1 MRFRNLARWDAEANL
16 DGLKFFAQRLDE
28 MLFDYTL
35 DSYKPSALNAPQ
47 LVKEALTLVADIEA
61 GVIDFANLSHVLDEL
76 VWSVQNDKVAKALLD
91 ADVEYYTAIAN
102 EGELASLKLRL
113 EVLDRTI
120 NAPRY
125 SRAVIAS
132 LTEKIA
138 TGEKQ
143 TIDTLAGTLI
153 TTLINLGVSKQ
164 HLYNAVLDSFFHDGP
179 TIADTSAAQEFFEKV
194 EPKVHQFDVL
204 LLVSKNI
211 KEVSASIKAFR
222 LALPDGLVE
231 EVRTVATERDFQP
244 THDELY
250 VQASGIEAQD
260 AFSARQ
266 RAIHNLDGLS
276 DLLALFQHRSRI
288 TWRLEAIVTQRCCNK
303 AVRWITSPRG
313 PMEKAADLRPEKA
326 AKELNTL
333 LKSFSAK
340 GLSFRKFNRVA
351 DIHGICINHNIVE
364 NQLVNLWTAL
374 ETLTPSHS
382 GSSKISNITSAAL
395 PFLLHAYVGRLVQQF
410 TYDLTN
416 WDKWRAK
423 KLLHRV
429 PCDPKTPLVGKA
441 LRLLCLNENDA
452 LRDQLYDSLRD
463 FHLLRYRAFRLSET
477 LSERKKL
484 RQLLATHEKKVAW
497 QIRRIYR
504 TRNLIVHS
512 GRVPPPYIDTLV
524 ENGHDYL
531 DTIVFEV
538 MRISCG
544 PYSAT
549 SLEQVFEIAKIR
561 YQDFSR
567 KLKQEVPLSSD
578 NCGFLLAQQ
587 RSVVADEA

>member
-1 MRFRNLARWDAEANL
+1 MRFRNLARWSSDSNL

-35 DSYKPSALNAPQ
+35 DSYKPSALNAPY
-47 LVKEALTLVADIEA
+47 LAKEALTLISDINE
-61 GVIDFANLSHVLDEL
+61 GVIDFANLPHVLEEL
-76 VWSVQNDKVAKALLD
+76 VWSVQNDKVAKRQLD
-91 ADVEYYTAIAN
+91 ADIEYYTAIAN

-120 NAPRY
+120 NPPRY
-125 SRAVIAS
+125 IKAVIAE
-132 LTEKIA
+132 LEEKIA
-138 TGEKQ
+138 AGEKKA
-143 TIDTLAGTLI
+143 IDLLSRTLV

-164 HLYNAVLDSFFHDGP
+164 HLYNTVLDSFFHEGP
-179 TIADTSAAQEFFEKV
+179 LIEDQTAAKAFFERIAIKI
-194 EPKVHQFDVL
+194 HGFDVL

-211 KEVSASIKAFR
+211 REVSSSIKAFH
-222 LALPDGLVE
+222 LAVPEDLSEPLRAEAGKHRFE
-231 EVRTVATERDFQP
+231 P
-244 THDELY
+244 TADEIY
-250 VQASGIEAQD
+250 IQCADVKSKD
-260 AFSARQ
+260 AYSARQ
-266 RAIHNLDGLS
+266 SAIERLDNLG

-288 TWRLEAIVTQRCCNK
+288 TWRQEAIVTQRCCSK
-303 AVRWITSPRG
+303 EIRWITPPRG
-313 PMEKAADLRPEKA
+313 PMEKVSDLRPEKA

-351 DIHGICINHNIVE
+351 DIHGICINHNVVD

-382 GSSKISNITSAAL
+382 GSSSKIANTTAAAL
-395 PFLLHAYVGRLVQQF
+395 PFLQHAYIARLVQQF
-410 TYDLTN
+410 TYDLLN

-423 KLLHRV
+423 KLLHKV
-429 PCDPKTPLVGKA
+429 PCDLKTPLVGKS
-441 LRLLCLNENDA
+441 LRLLCLKENEA
-452 LRDQLYDSLRD
+452 LRDQLYEHLRD

-477 LSERKKL
+477 LSDRKKL
-484 RQLLATHEKKVAW
+484 RDLLATHEKKVVW

-549 SLEQVFEIAKIR
+549 TLEQVFEIAKIR
-561 YQDFSR
+561 YQEFAR
-567 KLKQEVPLSSD
+567 KLAQDVAFSSR
-578 NCGFLLAQQ
+578 NCGYLLGEYIE
-587 RSVVADEA
+587 VTTE

>member
-1 MRFRNLARWDAEANL
+1 MRFRNLARWNADADL
-16 DGLKFFAQRLDE
+16 DGLTFFAQRLDE

-35 DSYKPSALNAPQ
+35 DSYKPSALNTPQ
-47 LVKEALTLVADIEA
+47 LVKEALALVSDIEA
-61 GVIDFANLSHVLDEL
+61 GVIDFANLSHVLEEL
-76 VWSVQNDKVAKALLD
+76 VWSVQNDRVAKSLLD
-91 ADVEYYTAIAN
+91 AEIEYYTAITN

-113 EVLDRTI
+113 EVLDRTV

-125 SRAVIAS
+125 SKAVIAT
-132 LTEKIA
+132 LKEKIA
-138 TGEKQ
+138 AGEKQ
-143 TIDTLAGTLI
+143 AIDTLSRTLV
-153 TTLINLGVSKQ
+153 TTLINRGISKQ

-179 TIADTSAAQEFFEKV
+179 EITSLSAASEFFEKV
-194 EPKVHQFDVL
+194 EPKLHQFDVL
-204 LLVSKNI
+204 LIASKNI

-222 LALPDGLVE
+222 LTMPDDLGDE
-231 EVRTVATERDFQP
+231 ARTIAFDRSFQP
-244 THDELY
+244 TPDEVY

-260 AFSARQ
+260 PFSARQ

-303 AVRWITSPRG
+303 TVRWITAPRG

-351 DIHGICINHNIVE
+351 DIHGICINHNIVD

-382 GSSKISNITSAAL
+382 GSSKIANITSATL

-410 TYDLTN
+410 TYDLTT

-423 KLLHRV
+423 KLLHKV
-429 PCDPKTPLVGKA
+429 PCDPKTPLAGKA
-441 LRLLCLNENDA
+441 LRLLCLGENRG
-452 LRDQLYDSLRD
+452 LRDQLFESLKD

-477 LSERKKL
+477 LSDKTKL
-484 RQLLATHEKKVAW
+484 QQLLATHEKKVAW

-561 YQDFSR
+561 YQDFAR
-567 KLKQEVPLSSD
+567 KLTQNVPLTSE
-578 NCGFLLAQQ
+578 NCDFLLGQQ